1 MKKITSK
8 ICSILLVIFV
18 ALMMQGCENTNN
30 AVVDKLNIDSSAQ
43 NAGYAYTPISCNDY
57 CGMKCIDAA
66 NMFYDAGFKTIATS
80 AIERSVTDTR
90 YSDGDIYSIKV
101 GNMVNFKQ
109 YDEFDPYTKVEISYV
124 VKVETFGAAQY
135 EQVFVST
142 DAGVNDSDSIYVA
155 DNNIDP
161 TNAVISDV
169 TAPVNTDESVEVV
182 LQVANTSDS
191 AVVLPSVSSIQ
202 EPVGTAQSVTDSKMA
217 ANMDVAVSNNEPVKN
232 TNNNSETLEVHFID
246 VGQGDCTLI
255 KCGSHAMLID
265 AGPDSKGTA
274 IQLYLTKQ
282 NITSLD
288 YVLLTHYDEDHAG
301 GADVILT
308 KFNCDKVI
316 LPSYIQ
322 DNKSYRDVMDTM
334 TYRNYSSTEARVG
347 DTYSI
352 GGATFK
358 ILAVGNNGDSN
369 NNQSICL
376 RVDYGNDSFLFT
388 GDADENVESRLINS
402 GMDID
407 IDVFQAGHHGSKDS
421 NSASFIS
428 KISPTYTVIS
438 CGADN
443 SYGHPTA
450 EALNNLRTNSVEVF
464 RTDEQGSI
472 IASTKGTGITW
483 NTVPSTS
490 WKVGEGATTNSVS
503 DNSPASVSSN
513 SSTTS
518 STTSNTTTT
527 NDTVTNNEAVSTN
540 SVVENSQTNISAME
554 ATYILNTRTKKF
566 HYSNCQSVKQM
577 SEKNKKEVTWTR
589 EEVIAEGYDPC
600 GNCNP

>member
-8 ICSILLVIFV
+8 ICSILLVILV
-18 ALMMQGCENTNN
+18 AFMMQGCENTNN

-57 CGMKCIDAA
+57 CGMKCIDVA

-109 YDEFDPYTKVEISYV
+109 NDEFDPYTKVEISYV

-155 DNNIDP
+155 DNNIGHTDVVVSE
-161 TNAVISDV
+161 VI
-169 TAPVNTDESVEVV
+169 APVNMDEPVEVA
-182 LQVANTSDS
+182 LQTANTLDS
-191 AVVLPSVSSIQ
+191 AVVSPSVSSIQ
-202 EPVGTAQSVTDSKMA
+202 EPAVTAQSVTDSQMT
-217 ANMDVAVSNNEPVKN
+217 ANMDVGVSNLSNEESVKN

-288 YVLLTHYDEDHAG
+288 FVLLTHYDEDHAG

-316 LPSYIQ
+316 LPSYVQ

-358 ILAVGNNGDSN
+358 ILAVGNSGDSN

-407 IDVFQAGHHGSKDS
+407 VDVFQAGHHGSKDS

-503 DNSPASVSSN
+503 DNSSASVSSN

-527 NDTVTNNEAVSTN
+527 NDTVTNNEG
-540 SVVENSQTNISAME
+540 I
-554 ATYILNTRTKKF
+554 TYIININPSSLKF
-566 HYSNCQSVKQM
+566 HKPDCASVQRMK
-577 SEKNKKEVTWTR
+577 EENKYPVDWTR
-589 EEVIAEGYDPC
+589 DQVIASGYSPC